1 MTNTFKP
8 AGAALAA
15 VVAGLSAPA
24 TVASEAPDLGA
35 TETPMAQAEA
45 FARGVEAM
53 ASGSTPFGE
62 ESAPNSAVLRDV
74 PLSGLSG
81 PPIGHG

>member
-15 VVAGLSAPA
+15 VVAGIAAP
-24 TVASEAPDLGA
+24 TTMMASEAPDLGA

-45 FARGVEAM
+45 FAKGLAALVGVDAD
-53 ASGSTPFGE
+53 AG
-62 ESAPNSAVLRDV
+62 APNSALLDV
-74 PLSGLSG
+74 PLAGLADHQQNG
-81 PPIGHG
+81 FG

>member
-24 TVASEAPDLGA
+24 TVAAEAPDLGGV
-35 TETPMAQAEA
+35 ETPMAQADA
-45 FARGVEAM
+45 FARGLAALVAGE
-53 ASGSTPFGE
+53 PFGDP
-62 ESAPNSAVLRDV
+62 SPNSALLDV
-74 PLSGLSG
+74 PLGGLDDGQSGFG
-81 PPIGHG
+81 